1 MPDQLTTIIKAM
13 RVLEALGDDGPL
25 GVSELSRRLEMD
37 KSIVSR
43 VLSTLR
49 SHSFVRGLNSGKYD
63 LGLRVFELGQMVIER
78 LPFRSLIIPHVEEL
92 AAETGET
99 AYAGGLNQGEV
110 VYLYD
115 AVSEQA
121 IRLGARAGLRR
132 PPWQDAVGRA
142 ILAFQDEDEVLANLR
157 ASRKAKRG
165 GLPTVAAVQR
175 DLARIRQDGFAA
187 ETEGRADGVAAVA
200 APVRDHTGRV
210 TAALGV
216 GGPVARFTDARVV
229 RLAKLVVEHAQR
241 VSIELGWNLS

>member
-1 MPDQLTTIIKAM
+1 MPNQLTTILKAM
-13 RVLEALGDDGPL
+13 RVLEALGDEGPL
-25 GVSELSRRLEMD
+25 GVTELSRRLEMD

-43 VLSTLR
+43 VLSTLK
-49 SHSFVRGLNSGKYD
+49 SHSFVRGLDSGKYD

-78 LPFRSLIIPHVEEL
+78 LPFRTMIIPHVEAL
-92 AAETGET
+92 AVKTGET

-132 PPWQDAVGRA
+132 SPWSDAVGRA
-142 ILAFQDEDEVLANLR
+142 ILAFQDETEVLANLR
-157 ASRKAKRG
+157 AARKEKRG
-165 GLPTVAAVQR
+165 GLPTATAFLR
-175 DLARIRQDGFAA
+175 DLAGIRRDGFAA
-187 ETEGRADGVAAVA
+187 DTEGGADGVAAVA

-216 GGPVARFTDARVV
+216 GGPVVRFADARVA
-229 RLAKLVVEHAQR
+229 RLAKMVVEHAQR
-241 VSIELGWNLS
+241 VSIELGWLSS